1 MEWIFV
7 LVVLGRPLSKQ
18 GLKKR
23 IAGKGP
29 GAGLSL
35 EARLDY
41 RFRNGDL
48 LKQALTHPGL
58 TANCRGK
65 NGENYER
72 LEFLGDRV
80 LGLVVSAML
89 FKSFPRENEGA
100 LAKRFTALVRMETL
114 AMVASSLH
122 IEKDIL
128 LSRGDEESGER
139 ANPSLRADVC
149 EAIIAALYLDGGFE
163 TAECFIKNNWENLLT
178 FDLKPPQDAKSALQE
193 WAQARSLP
201 LPFYREVERKG
212 PAHAP
217 EFVIEVFVQNHG
229 ACQAEGAS
237 KRKAEQQAA
246 ALLLKKLEQNK
257 NR

>member
-1 MEWIFV
+1 M
-7 LVVLGRPLSKQ
+7 SKLT
-18 GLKKR
+18 LKKGTQEV
-23 IAGKGP
+23 AGKGQ
-29 GAGLSL
+29 GTELSL

-41 RFRNGDL
+41 RFHNRDL

-58 TANCRGK
+58 TANRKGE
-65 NGENYER
+65 NGESYER

-89 FKSFPRENEGA
+89 FKVFPKENEGA

-114 AMVASSLH
+114 AMVASSLQ

-139 ANPSLRADVC
+139 ANPSLHADVC

-163 TAECFIKNNWENLLT
+163 AAERFIKNNWKNLLT
-178 FDLKPPQDAKSALQE
+178 LDLKPPQDAKSALQE

-201 LPFYREVERKG
+201 LPSYREVERKG

-217 EFVIEVFVQNHG
+217 EFVIEVSVQNHG

-246 ALLLKKLEQNK
+246 TLLLETLKQNK
-257 NR
+257 NG